1 MKITDKKAVV
11 CLLDDPTPIA
21 YYNVY
26 KPGDIW
32 IKIKGC
38 EECDIEDRKKC
49 CGNCPHVTAKGD
61 CAWQLEEG
69 RSSKPWSC
77 IAWPTP
83 KQANSRCVLEFKCVK
98 GKFKGKIRKVRNLQ
112 KSALIALTSR
122 QIDRSGVLAR
132 ER

>member
-1 MKITDKKAVV
+1 MNVTKEKAVL

-38 EECDIEDRKKC
+38 EDCSVENRKKC
-49 CGNCPHVTAKGD
+49 CGNCPHVTANGD
-61 CAWQLEEG
+61 CAWHLEVG

-77 IAWPTP
+77 IMWPTP
-83 KQANSRCVLEFKCVK
+83 DQANSRCCLEFKCVK
-98 GKFKGKIRKVRNLQ
+98 GKHKGKIRKVRDVANVF
-112 KSALIALTSR
+112 A
-122 QIDRSGVLAR
+122 
-132 ER
+132 